1 MNKKS
6 SLDDIKISVEDAKCA
21 DDDQCLTQTPRAIA
35 LIGNPNAGKT
45 TLFNILTGSRQ
56 RTGNWPG
63 VTVERKTGECRIFSD
78 DLNVVDLPGT
88 YSLDMGDTST
98 DERIA
103 RDYVLANPDKL
114 YLNIVDASTLERGLY
129 LTLQLRELGIP
140 IIVLLNMMDV
150 AKKHDMDIS
159 VEALQRQLDCPVIP
173 ISLRHDK
180 DLSTLNKSVCRSSAQ
195 VDPMAISYDTRVED
209 AIADILSTQEI
220 SRPEAINSLLDASNT
235 DLAPVLQKIEETT
248 GEELDFLLADGRFEA
263 ANAIARNSVREHG
276 KISRTHS
283 DRVDRWVLGK
293 WTGMPFFLLM
303 MYLLF
308 LFSINLGGAFIDFFD
323 GLAGTLFVDA
333 PRHYLGGMG
342 IPEWLTTFLA
352 DGIGGGVQVIATFIP
367 VIGALYL
374 FLTLLEESGYM
385 ARAAFVMDQFMRKI
399 GVSGKAFVPLVV
411 GFGCNVPS
419 ISATRT
425 LDSPRERIIAV
436 LMAPFM
442 SCGARLAVYALFAA
456 AFFKTAGH
464 NIVFLLYLIGIGFAI
479 LTAIIM
485 RKTVLQ
491 GGVDHFVME
500 MPTYQI
506 PQLRN
511 VFINTWNKLK
521 GFILGAGKIII
532 IMVAIIN
539 VINSIGTDGSFGNQD
554 SEKSVLSATARAIT
568 PVFTPM
574 GIEEDN
580 WPATV
585 GIISG
590 LLAKEVVVGTLDA
603 LYSKIDAPQSGA
615 ETETIEESSFSFVE
629 GFSEAASTIPE
640 GLSGVAE
647 TLTDPL
653 GFNTLNEEQD
663 VESSTYVAMLSRFDG
678 SIGAFAYLLFIL
690 MYFPCVAATG
700 AMYTEVGAKWA
711 MLGVA
716 WSTGLGYGAATLFY
730 QLATFAQH
738 PVQSLIWT
746 AIILGSFALS
756 VFGFYRAGK
765 SSRENAY
772 ISPLQAANSTTTS

>member
-6 SLDDIKISVEDAKCA
+6 TLDDIDIRVESGTCH
-21 DDDQCLTQTPRAIA
+21 DDKRCNSQTPREVA

-63 VTVERKTGECRIFSD
+63 VTVERKTGECRLFAD
-78 DLNVVDLPGT
+78 ELRVVDLPGT

-159 VEALQRQLDCPVIP
+159 VEVLQQQLDCPVIP
-173 ISLRHDK
+173 ISLRHDQ
-180 DLSTLNKSVCRSSAQ
+180 DLTTLNQSVCRSSAN
-195 VDPMAISYDTRVED
+195 VEPMTIRYDPHVEAAMASLV
-209 AIADILSTQEI
+209 STKAL
-220 SRPEAINSLLDASNT
+220 SRPQAINSLLDPTNT
-235 DLAPVLQKIEETT
+235 GLAPILQTIEDTT

-263 ANAIARNSVREHG
+263 ANAIARRAVREHG

-323 GLAGTLFVDA
+323 GLAGTFFVDA
-333 PRHYLGGMG
+333 PRHYLGNIGV
-342 IPEWLTTFLA
+342 PEWLITFLA
-352 DGIGGGVQVIATFIP
+352 DGIGGGIQVIATFIP

-399 GVSGKAFVPLVV
+399 GVSGKAFVPLVI

-479 LTAIIM
+479 MTAIIM

-500 MPTYQI
+500 MPTYQV

-511 VFINTWNKLK
+511 IFINTWNKLK

-532 IMVAIIN
+532 MMVAIIN
-539 VINSIGTDGSFGNQD
+539 VVNSIGTDGSFGNQD
-554 SEKSVLSATARAIT
+554 TEKSVLSATARAIT

-603 LYSKIDAPQSGA
+603 LYSKIDTPQAPNPLTL
-615 ETETIEESSFSFVE
+615 EEESRFSWAT
-629 GFSEAASTIPE
+629 GIKEAASTVPA
-640 GLSGVAE
+640 GLIGFAD

-653 GFNTLNEEQD
+653 GFNTLNEDQE

-678 SIGAFAYLLFIL
+678 AIGAFAYLLFIL

-738 PVQSLIWT
+738 PAQSLAWT
-746 AIILGSFALS
+746 AIILGSFALA

-765 SSRENAY
+765 SAQQNQY
-772 ISPLQAANSTTTS
+772 LSPLQATK

>member
-6 SLDDIKISVEDAKCA
+6 TLDDIDIRVESGTCH
-21 DDDQCLTQTPRAIA
+21 DDKRCNSQTPREVA

-63 VTVERKTGECRIFSD
+63 VTVERKTGECRLFAD
-78 DLNVVDLPGT
+78 ELRVVDLPGT

-159 VEALQRQLDCPVIP
+159 VEVLQQQLDCPVIP

-180 DLSTLNKSVCRSSAQ
+180 DLTTLNQSVCRSSAN
-195 VDPMAISYDTRVED
+195 VEPMTIRYDPHVEAAMASLV
-209 AIADILSTQEI
+209 STKAL
-220 SRPEAINSLLDASNT
+220 SRPQAINSLLDPTNT
-235 DLAPVLQKIEETT
+235 GLAPILQTIEDTT

-263 ANAIARNSVREHG
+263 ANAIARRAVREHG

-323 GLAGTLFVDA
+323 GLAGTFFVDA
-333 PRHYLGGMG
+333 PRHYLGNIGV
-342 IPEWLTTFLA
+342 PEWLITFLA
-352 DGIGGGVQVIATFIP
+352 DGIGGGIQVIATFIP

-399 GVSGKAFVPLVV
+399 GVSGKAFVPLVI

-479 LTAIIM
+479 MTAIIM

-500 MPTYQI
+500 MPTYQV

-511 VFINTWNKLK
+511 IFINTWNKLK

-532 IMVAIIN
+532 MMVAIIN
-539 VINSIGTDGSFGNQD
+539 VVNSIGTDGSFGNQD
-554 SEKSVLSATARAIT
+554 TEKSVLSATARAIT

-603 LYSKIDAPQSGA
+603 LYSKIDTPQAPNPLTL
-615 ETETIEESSFSFVE
+615 EEESRFSWAT
-629 GFSEAASTIPE
+629 GIKEAASTVPA
-640 GLSGVAE
+640 GLIGFAD

-653 GFNTLNEEQD
+653 GFNTLNEDQE

-678 SIGAFAYLLFIL
+678 AIGAFAYLLFIL

-738 PVQSLIWT
+738 PAQSLAWT
-746 AIILGSFALS
+746 AIILGSFALA

-765 SSRENAY
+765 SAQQNQY
-772 ISPLQAANSTTTS
+772 LSPLQATK